1 MTSHF
6 GTLPM
11 GFAEAYRQAI
21 GKGALLTRDAL
32 SISKLVLKSKVIARR
47 TVGGRV
53 LHPTKGYYGAKKH
66 GNRSN
71 RT

>member
-1 MTSHF
+1 MTF

-11 GFAEAYRQAI
+11 GFAQAYRQALS
-21 GKGALLTRDAL
+21 KGALLTRDAL
-32 SISKLVLKSKVIARR
+32 PATRLVLKPKVIAR
-47 TVGGRV
+47 TVIGGRV

-66 GNRSN
+66 SNRSN